1 MENYISFEH
10 GDRLEELL
18 DQLARTT
25 RLLEQHDRGDDDDAL
40 ADAVVQLL
48 IAEETL
54 TRAVDDLLEE
64 AVVHGDESLRG
75 LAAMYRAVSTDRRPN
90 HSSLLHRLRRGQQWR
105 ATPRRGLRMT
115 ARPEALHP
123 GDWLDLDGRGVSAVY
138 RAVPADRRP
147 NLSSLLRRL
156 RRGQQWRAT
165 HRRGLRMTARPEEL
179 HPGDWLDLD
188 GLGAVQVEAVG
199 EVVELG
205 EQVIVR
211 LRD

>member
-1 MENYISFEH
+1 MENRISFEH

-25 RLLEQHDRGDDDDAL
+25 RLLDQHDRGDDDDAL

-75 LAAMYRAVSTDRRPN
+75 LAAMYRAVSTTRHPN
-90 HSSLLHRLRRGQQWR
+90 HTSLLH
-105 ATPRRGLRMT
+105 
-115 ARPEALHP
+115 
-123 GDWLDLDGRGVSAVY
+123 
-138 RAVPADRRP
+138 
-147 NLSSLLRRL
+147 RL

-179 HPGDWLDLD
+179 RPGDWLDLD
-188 GLGAVQVEAVG
+188 GTQAGEVEEVG

-211 LRD
+211 LRDGAEVSLPRHRRHRILRPSRPRDDSQVEVGQ

>member
-1 MENYISFEH
+1 MARRISFEH

-18 DQLARTT
+18 EQLAGAT

-90 HSSLLHRLRRGQQWR
+90 HTTLL
-105 ATPRRGLRMT
+105 
-115 ARPEALHP
+115 
-123 GDWLDLDGRGVSAVY
+123 Y
-138 RAVPADRRP
+138 
-147 NLSSLLRRL
+147 RL

-179 HPGDWLDLD
+179 RPGDWLDL
-188 GLGAVQVEAVG
+188 GGTQAGEVEAVG

-211 LRD
+211 LRDGAELSLPRWQRQRILRPTRPRGASQVEVGQ

>member
-1 MENYISFEH
+1 MGRRISFEH

-18 DQLARTT
+18 EQLAGAT
-25 RLLEQHDRGDDDDAL
+25 RLLEQHDRGDDDEDAL
-40 ADAVVQLL
+40 AEAVVQLL

-64 AVVHGDESLRG
+64 AVVHGGESLRG

-90 HSSLLHRLRRGQQWR
+90 HTSL
-105 ATPRRGLRMT
+105 M
-115 ARPEALHP
+115 
-123 GDWLDLDGRGVSAVY
+123 Y
-138 RAVPADRRP
+138 
-147 NLSSLLRRL
+147 RL

-179 HPGDWLDLD
+179 QPGDWLDLD
-188 GLGAVQVEAVG
+188 GTQAGEVEAVG

-205 EQVIVR
+205 EQVIVH
-211 LRD
+211 LRDGAELSLPRWRRQRILRPTRPRDASQVEAGQ

>member
-1 MENYISFEH
+1 MGRRIAFER

-18 DQLARTT
+18 EQLAGAT
-25 RLLEQHDRGDDDDAL
+25 RLLEQHDRGSDDDDAL
-40 ADAVVQLL
+40 AEAVVQLL

-64 AVVHGDESLRG
+64 AVVHGGERLRG
-75 LAAMYRAVSTDRRPN
+75 LAAMYRAVSTDRKPN
-90 HSSLLHRLRRGQQWR
+90 HTTLL
-105 ATPRRGLRMT
+105 
-115 ARPEALHP
+115 
-123 GDWLDLDGRGVSAVY
+123 Y
-138 RAVPADRRP
+138 
-147 NLSSLLRRL
+147 RL

-179 HPGDWLDLD
+179 QPGDWLALD
-188 GLGAVQVEAVG
+188 GAQAGEVEAVG

-211 LRD
+211 LRDGAEVSLPRHRRHRILRPTRPRDDNQLEITEGEVQ

>member
-1 MENYISFEH
+1 MENHISFEH

-75 LAAMYRAVSTDRRPN
+75 LAAMYRAVSTDRHPN
-90 HSSLLHRLRRGQQWR
+90 HTTLLYRLRRGQQWR
-105 ATPRRGLRMT
+105 AR
-115 ARPEALHP
+115 
-123 GDWLDLDGRGVSAVY
+123 Y
-138 RAVPADRRP
+138 
-147 NLSSLLRRL
+147 
-156 RRGQQWRAT
+156 
-165 HRRGLRMTARPEEL
+165 RRGLRMTARPEEMR
-179 HPGDWLDLD
+179 PGDWLDLD

-205 EQVIVR
+205 EQVLVR
-211 LRD
+211 LRDGSEVSLPRHRRHRILRPSRPRDDSQVEVGR